1 MANRYVPEIRDGKDN
16 VGYATIE
23 MNTPTSIGMMDFQSG
38 KGQVVAI
45 NHWIINAEEYK
56 V

>member
-1 MANRYVPEIRDGKDN
+1 MDGGDN

-23 MNTPTSIGMMDFQSG
+23 MNTPISIAMMDFQDG

-45 NHWIINAEEYK
+45 SH
-56 V
+56 